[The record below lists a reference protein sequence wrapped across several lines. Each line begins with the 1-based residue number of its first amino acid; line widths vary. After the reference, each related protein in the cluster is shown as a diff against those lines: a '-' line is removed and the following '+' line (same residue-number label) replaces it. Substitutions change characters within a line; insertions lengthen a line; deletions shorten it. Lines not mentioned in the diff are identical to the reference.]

1 MESLNK
7 NSLTAPVTD
16 ISGVGKVRAAALAK
30 LGIERVSDLLLHYPR
45 AYEHRGDV
53 KTLEDCISGE
63 KQATLLTVGTEP
75 RIARIKRG
83 MNLLKF
89 RAYDESGVAEITFFN
104 QDYLKSFFE
113 LGSTYRFFGKVEK
126 KGKKFDAALKL
137 EDGRANFVFEDKPR
151 PTYTAA
157 TEAPPPP
164 PIPDEP
170 PPGY

>member
-1 MESLNK
+1 MENQNKTSLN
-7 NSLTAPVTD
+7 APVTD
-16 ISGVGKVRAAALAK
+16 ISGVGKVRAAALAR
-30 LGIERVSDLLLHYPR
+30 LGIEQVGDLLLHYPR

-53 KTLEDCISGE
+53 KLLENCIYGE

-113 LGSTYRFFGKVEK
+113 LGATYRFYGKVEK
-126 KGKKFDAALKL
+126 KGQ
-137 EDGRANFVFEDKPR
+137 EIRAVLTRRRE
-151 PTYTAA
+151 
-157 TEAPPPP
+157 
-164 PIPDEP
+164 I
-170 PPGY
+170 